1 MTDKDP
7 KMIALTKLSA
17 VACATASLV
26 LGSIPAFAENYRS
39 AMADVVRF
47 VDKAETY
54 AADGFKSDEI
64 DHLWTVSTRLTAQ
77 IDGLIAQIDGVVGG
91 GSTERALC
99 NNEVIEG
106 LQSAQDG
113 LQRLRSGVLAADG
126 FLIIVTGL
134 KDTAQS
140 CAAS

>member
-1 MTDKDP
+1 MT
-7 KMIALTKLSA
+7 ALTKFSA
-17 VACATASLV
+17 VAIAAASLV
-26 LGSIPAFAENYRS
+26 LGSASSFAESYRS

-54 AADGFKSDEI
+54 ADGGYKSDEI
-64 DHLWTVSTRLTAQ
+64 DHLWTISTRLTAQ
-77 IDGLIAQIDGVVGG
+77 IDGLMAQIDGVVGG

-106 LQSAQDG
+106 LQSTQDG
-113 LQRLRSGVLAADG
+113 LQRLRSGDLAADG

-140 CAAS
+140 CVSS